1 MLFTIVY
8 GTNVIYCLHYY
19 MFIVIKINCTIGNND
34 LSLCQYNFLYYIC
47 ENGQFGSNFLYKT
60 YILVMRDRILAVMDH
75 EGLTPSRFAEA
86 IGIQRSAMSHIIS
99 GRNNP
104 SLDVLLKILERFT
117 YIDSDWLLF
126 GKGNMMREH
135 VLTNPDLFTNTTIN
149 PPTAQDSSEYRKE
162 MKVETP
168 VNTHKQP
175 VIEQIILP
183 EKSSRNVSKIM
194 IFYSDNTFE
203 TFTPEKNKKD

>member
-1 MLFTIVY
+1 
-8 GTNVIYCLHYY
+8 
-19 MFIVIKINCTIGNND
+19 
-34 LSLCQYNFLYYIC
+34 
-47 ENGQFGSNFLYKT
+47 
-60 YILVMRDRILAVMDH
+60 MRDRILAVMEH
-75 EGLTPSRFAEA
+75 EGLTPSKFAEA

-117 YIDSDWLLF
+117 YVDSDWLLF
-126 GKGNMMREH
+126 GKGEMMRQH

-149 PPTAQDSSEYRKE
+149 PSNQPDSPEYRKE
-162 MKVETP
+162 IRVETP
-168 VNTHKQP
+168 VNTVKQP
-175 VIEQIILP
+175 VIEQIVLP
-183 EKSSRNVSKIM
+183 EKNNRNVSKIM

>member
-1 MLFTIVY
+1 M
-8 GTNVIYCLHYY
+8 
-19 MFIVIKINCTIGNND
+19 K
-34 LSLCQYNFLYYIC
+34 
-47 ENGQFGSNFLYKT
+47 
-60 YILVMRDRILAVMDH
+60 DRILAVMEH
-75 EGLTPSRFAEA
+75 EGLTPSKFAEA

-117 YIDSDWLLF
+117 YVDSDWLLF
-126 GKGNMMREH
+126 GKGEMMRQH

-149 PPTAQDSSEYRKE
+149 QSGVSDSPEYRKE
-162 MKVETP
+162 IRVETP
-168 VNTHKQP
+168 VNTIKQP
-175 VIEQIILP
+175 VIEQIVLP
-183 EKSSRNVSKIM
+183 EKNNRNVSKIM